1 VTRVAPGGE
10 RVRRRILDDVELRRR
25 DTESEGEGL
34 DDVVQDLLLVGTDL
48 TGPALREDDLVA
60 GEVRREARAD
70 RDGSA
75 ARPPPGAK
83 YSPTKYPSSA
93 MIAVNTAI
101 RTTVRQRLA
110 AAAS

>member
-1 VTRVAPGGE
+1 VTWVAPGGE

-34 DDVVQDLLLVGTDL
+34 DDVVQDLLLVGK
-48 TGPALREDDLVA
+48 AN
-60 GEVRREARAD
+60 
-70 RDGSA
+70 GSA